1 MMMMMMGLSASQA
14 RQMSLLA
21 QKNDLE
27 LTAQQINQER
37 LRMANQTNELFNL
50 SSNLDPNSNES
61 ISLNLRVNAI
71 QSLDKALQL
80 QLERVNTTYKA
91 VDAELG
97 SIKKLI
103 DKSIDSI
110 FKTFA

>member
-1 MMMMMMGLSASQA
+1 MMMMMGLSASQA

-50 SSNLDPNSNES
+50 SSNLDPNSSES
-61 ISLNLRVNAI
+61 IQLNLRINAI

-91 VDAELG
+91 VDAELS

>member
-1 MMMMMMGLSASQA
+1 MMMMMGLSASQA
-14 RQMSLLA
+14 RQLSLLA

-50 SSNLDPNSNES
+50 SSNLDPNSSES
-61 ISLNLRVNAI
+61 IQLNLRINAI

-91 VDAELG
+91 VDAELS

>member
-50 SSNLDPNSNES
+50 SSNLDPNSKES
-61 ISLNLRVNAI
+61 INLNLRVNAI
-71 QSLDKALQL
+71 ASLDKALQL

-97 SIKKLI
+97 SIKKII
-103 DKSIDSI
+103 DKSIDAI